1 MPGAMIGADGHF
13 FRNLLHNIINHQEE
27 HVPTEVREHEGRG
40 HTFRTGVLLYL
51 ACIAVCALFFS
62 LGFLVGYNEHGSHM
76 GPTTEVVAAPSV
88 TPPTINPPPDSG
100 QIAPPDVA
108 ASSPSANIEPQTE
121 VISSKGEGPIAATHE
136 EKPAKPLS
144 SKKQHKAEAQPAPN
158 PPSPRAVAP
167 GEVGEGIMLQ
177 VAALRTKQDAEA
189 MVGVLKKHGFQVF
202 MVIPDNPHAADSL
215 YRVQVGPFRT
225 RPEADKVRDKLVQE
239 GFKPFVK
246 H

>member
-1 MPGAMIGADGHF
+1 M
-13 FRNLLHNIINHQEE
+13 
-27 HVPTEVREHEGRG
+27 PTEVREHEGRG

-51 ACIAVCALFFS
+51 ACIAVCAIFFS
-62 LGFLVGYNEHGSHM
+62 LGFLVGFNERGSHL
-76 GPTTEVVAAPSV
+76 GPTTEVVAPPSV

-100 QIAPPDVA
+100 QIASQYPS
-108 ASSPSANIEPQTE
+108 ASNPSANVEPQTE
-121 VISSKGEGPIAATHE
+121 VIPSTGDGPIAATHE
-136 EKPAKPLS
+136 EKPAKS
-144 SKKQHKAEAQPAPN
+144 SSTKKQHKAEAQPAPN
-158 PPSPRAVAP
+158 PPSPRTLAP

-189 MVGVLKKHGFQVF
+189 MAGVLKKHGYSVF
-202 MVIPDNPHAADSL
+202 MVAPDNPHAANSL